1 MAVSAH
7 EARRWRLDAP
17 ERCDAFVSSRRGR
30 SADGHARW
38 QCWPSRT
45 VSLAPSSLAAVEE
58 TPASAVLGA
67 TLREGP
73 WTGQVLVLDPAPNQR
88 RLSRAKFLH
97 DALQHAGPAFYRT
110 YLARQLRQQAGAIER
125 ARVARELHDGVIQTL
140 TGLDLQVEAVRRRA
154 AEASPA
160 VGPALERIQAVLR
173 DEVLNLRDLMQHLRH
188 TDVDPRHVVDH
199 MSDMVE
205 RFHRDTG
212 ITATF
217 FSDLPDPQVPSEIS
231 RELLRVLQEALINV
245 RKHSGA
251 HTVVVRLSTSD
262 ETWTLFVSDDGRGF
276 PFEGRLT
283 LDELDERRTGPL
295 VLKERV
301 RALGGTLC
309 IASQPGAGA
318 SLDIVIPREA
328 HVA

>member
-1 MAVSAH
+1 
-7 EARRWRLDAP
+7 
-17 ERCDAFVSSRRGR
+17 
-30 SADGHARW
+30 
-38 QCWPSRT
+38 
-45 VSLAPSSLAAVEE
+45 
-58 TPASAVLGA
+58 
-67 TLREGP
+67 
-73 WTGQVLVLDPAPNQR
+73 VLVLDPAPNQR
-88 RLSRAKFLH
+88 RLSRAQFLH
-97 DALQHAGPAFYRT
+97 NALKQAGPAFYRT

-140 TGLDLQVEAVRRRA
+140 TGLDLQIEAVRRRA
-154 AEASPA
+154 AEASP
-160 VGPALERIQAVLR
+160 VLDPPLERVQAVLR

-199 MSDMVE
+199 MSDLVE

-217 FSDLPDPQVPSEIS
+217 FSDLPNPHVPREVS

-251 HTVVVRLSTSD
+251 RTAVVRLATSED
-262 ETWTLFVSDDGRGF
+262 TWALFVGDDGRGF
-276 PFEGRLT
+276 PFEGRLS

-301 RALGGTLC
+301 RALGGTLS
-309 IASQPGAGA
+309 ITSQPGAGA
-318 SLDIVIPREA
+318 SLDIVIPREP